1 MNDKTNLE
9 SGFYNADGTFNPLT
23 ASHGNI
29 DGSLAHYRDTYMQA
43 ERDYFGQLLAR
54 DEVRDRFVQYID
66 YDSDM
71 LFSAAA
77 KIQEQLETGQLETME
92 ELQQMQSMQPEQ
104 REAFHMRKLE
114 NAEGLM
120 CLLLAA
126 TRDKVLIKEL
136 TMEYCSG
143 GRNL

>member
-9 SGFYNADGTFNPLT
+9 SNFYNADGTFKPLT

-54 DEVRDRFVQYID
+54 DEVRDRLVQYVD

-71 LFSAAA
+71 LFSAAT

-92 ELQQMQSMQPEQ
+92 DLQQMQSMQPEQ

-136 TMEYCSG
+136 TMEYCG
-143 GRNL
+143 GRSLG